1 MPITPT
7 YPGVY
12 IQEIPS
18 GVHTITG
25 VSTSVTAFAGLAKT
39 GDINVA
45 TRVLSFADYERSFG
59 GQVSYSEMSYAVR
72 QFFLNGGSEAWVI
85 RLVGQNTLPDTL
97 TLKDSTGA
105 KNVLQVNA
113 LYHGETDRYIDVF
126 VKKGPTSS
134 TFNLVFVSTSK
145 SNAADIVIERFVGPF
160 TGPNDASGKPTAIG
174 LSMNSTDANYVVI

>member
-12 IQEIPS
+12 IQEIP
-18 GVHTITG
+18 GGPYHRRC
-25 VSTSVTAFAGLAKT
+25 STSVTAFAGLAKT

-126 VKKGPTSS
+126 VKKVLPPAPLTWYSS
-134 TFNLVFVSTSK
+134 APLNRTLLT
-145 SNAADIVIERFVGPF
+145 
-160 TGPNDASGKPTAIG
+160 
-174 LSMNSTDANYVVI
+174 L